1 MYTKEFI
8 PFTEHQIKMVNAS
21 ALARQ
26 FNCTSMW
33 IGKVLRLQEAPINL
47 KTIKIYEAAR
57 QIIEIYESQ
66 ASKDI

>member
-1 MYTKEFI
+1 M
-8 PFTEHQIKMVNAS
+8 PFTEEQIKMVNAS

-33 IGKVLRLQEAPINL
+33 IGKVLRLQEAPTNPNS
-47 KTIKIYEAAR
+47 IKIHEAAR

-66 ASKDI
+66 VSKDI